1 MFRIDKTEGRGRVTL
16 TLAGV
21 LDAGA
26 AVETAH
32 AMVGPLRQNRRLTLD
47 LSRLRHADRE
57 GILFLAAALRKG
69 VQLTGVPRYIRLWL
83 RFER

>member
-1 MFRIDKTEGRGRVTL
+1 
-16 TLAGV
+16 
-21 LDAGA
+21 
-26 AVETAH
+26 
-32 AMVGPLRQNRRLTLD
+32 
-47 LSRLRHADRE
+47 LSHLRHADRE